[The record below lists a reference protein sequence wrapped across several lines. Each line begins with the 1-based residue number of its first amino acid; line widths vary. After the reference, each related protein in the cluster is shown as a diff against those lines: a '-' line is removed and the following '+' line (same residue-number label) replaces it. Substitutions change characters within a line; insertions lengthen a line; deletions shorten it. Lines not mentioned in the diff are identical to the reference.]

1 MNKKRRTRLQKAL
14 SEAERL
20 TNEVNVAK
28 VKADTIAKDIE
39 QLLSELEML
48 YDDEQEAHDNLPDSI
63 QWSDYGDTMQNI
75 ADALDEAH
83 SYLEDAANSINE
95 ALNQ

>member
-1 MNKKRRTRLQKAL
+1 MNKKRRNKLQKAL

-20 TNEVNVAK
+20 TNEVNAAK
-28 VKADTIAKDIE
+28 AKAEEITRDIE
-39 QLLSELEML
+39 QLASDIEML

-63 QWSDYGDTMQNI
+63 QWSETGDTMQNI
-75 ADALDEAH
+75 ADALDEARN
-83 SYLEDAANSINE
+83 YLEDATTSMNE

>member
-14 SEAERL
+14 GEAERL
-20 TNEVNVAK
+20 TNEVNVTKAK
-28 VKADTIAKDIE
+28 AEQIARDIE
-39 QLLSELEML
+39 TLTSEIETLQDE
-48 YDDEQEAHDNLPDSI
+48 EQEAHDNLPDTI

-75 ADALDEAH
+75 ADALDWAKG
-83 SYLEDAANSINE
+83 YLEDATTSMNE